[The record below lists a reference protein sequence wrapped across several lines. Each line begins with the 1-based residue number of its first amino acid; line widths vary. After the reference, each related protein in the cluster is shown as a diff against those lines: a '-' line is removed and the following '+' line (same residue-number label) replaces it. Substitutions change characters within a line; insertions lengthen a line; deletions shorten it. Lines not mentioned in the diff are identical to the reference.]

1 MFVDWGWAYS
11 YFANGFIVDWFA
23 SVLIPSWDI
32 FCNHVLLFIWH
43 PFDFIHPHMSSW
55 IVIWNEACT
64 GLFYSYTLCSVSLF
78 HLPLF
83 RIPVHGVHHY
93 SYFRPWEQR
102 VTEDTYLVVN
112 RLHVAVWELSSGER
126 VQWERKIWGI
136 QSWVWHCWWWLC
148 LTTTLRRSRM
158 KKFDWD
164 YSCSYCCWSCPDCY
178 CKSWT
183 KHEKKSGTTFAAGS
197 PG

>member
-1 MFVDWGWAYS
+1 M
-11 YFANGFIVDWFA
+11 
-23 SVLIPSWDI
+23 
-32 FCNHVLLFIWH
+32 VLLWIGLLLFWFPREIFFVTMFYFLFGTHLISPTLIWAH
-43 PFDFIHPHMSSW
+43 
-55 IVIWNEACT
+55 
-64 GLFYSYTLCSVSLF
+64 GLLYEMRLIRVCFTPTLCALF
-78 HLPLF
+78 LF
-83 RIPVHGVHHY
+83 SIFPCFGYLFTECIDHY

-148 LTTTLRRSRM
+148 LTTTLRRSRT